1 MRVNS
6 SSKRTLGKVKGMK
19 HAGGHLP
26 HRLDRSLF
34 KAVRSGLG
42 CPRVSPLNA
51 RSRRIHGLHTKPL
64 RWKPVHPVN
73 SPGATPVAARQDFE
87 RVDPLEVLDAMEP
100 VDAADPQEV
109 LSVVGDLWLR
119 LARLCPVTVTHGGC
133 GGGNG
138 EGDGFEVRFADV
150 VADDWDQEAL
160 ALIRVVLNRQS
171 YRWQQDGKRGDLLK
185 LMEMRGRDLVV
196 ETASLKQVAHWF
208 DGIGETDGT
217 DGSDQTELASL
228 IASLLSRLQFGSR
241 PC

>member
-1 MRVNS
+1 MRVNTS
-6 SSKRTLGKVKGMK
+6 SNRTPGKARGVKQI
-19 HAGGHLP
+19 GGHLP

-42 CPRVSPLNA
+42 CPRVSPLKT
-51 RSRRIHGLHTKPL
+51 RSRRIHGFRTKPL

-73 SPGATPVAARQDFE
+73 SQGPRPVAARQDFE

-133 GGGNG
+133 GGGDG

-160 ALIRVVLNRQS
+160 ALIRIVLDRQS
-171 YRWQQDGKRGDLLK
+171 YRWRHDGKPGDLLQW
-185 LMEMRGRDLVV
+185 LEMQGRDLVLM
-196 ETASLKQVAHWF
+196 TSSLKQMTRWA
-208 DGIGETDGT
+208 E
-217 DGSDQTELASL
+217 GSYGADESGLANQFG
-228 IASLLSRLQFGSR
+228 SLLSRFQFGSR
-241 PC
+241 SC